1 MNVHYFTCEQKKL
14 QKKKEKQV
22 TINFWL
28 WNLSNIKTQVQQ
40 KLLLKFE
47 LKDNEDVYLVV

>member
-1 MNVHYFTCEQKKL
+1 MFIILYVNKKTA
-14 QKKKEKQV
+14 KKKEKQV

-28 WNLSNIKTQVQQ
+28 WNLSNIKTQIQQ

-47 LKDNEDVYLVV
+47 LKDN